1 MTYTKR
7 AVALLLAL
15 MMIFT
20 GAVQAFAATQMT
32 MAVIALPRS
41 ADTNKGDWG
50 LAELYLMGGWET
62 IETDNYLVYCKDSHS
77 GPVVYCIEP
86 GYGVRTGN
94 VLSQANDSTYWNNY
108 PSNMNPTL
116 SPDGIKTVLGRLLQY
131 GWRGNGNTSWNTTN
145 ASHRQEVA
153 ELIATQMLVW
163 EVVVGERT
171 LSFSHVDASRRG
183 YDSVMDSISSGNP
196 LYDDIW
202 DAYDSIEYAVQNHTL
217 LPSFMSDN
225 QITAPTHELVW
236 NGSRYEITLT
246 DTNGVLRECG
256 LKTDST
262 DLKCEISGNK
272 ITFYTTN
279 PDVSEILV
287 VAEKEASV
295 NNFLVW
301 TDGNTGAGDQDVIS
315 FGQEVNETLTGY
327 LNLTLTSAAAGNIKI
342 IKTAED
348 NNVSFIEFNI
358 KGEDY
363 NTTVFTEE
371 NGEVLV
377 EGLAPGE
384 YTITEASYSKYKA
397 QQPQTVIVENGKTAV
412 AQFHNEMNYGALKIV
427 KTADDGNVEGIQF
440 YIGLGAEQAIDF
452 DGIYV
457 TTDEN
462 GEIIIP
468 NLEAA
473 VYIVSEV
480 TPEGYVSNPT
490 SQEVSVHWGGT
501 ATVEFHNELKKG
513 NLEIIKTS
521 EDGNIEG
528 INFTI
533 TGNGVNKSVTTDAN
547 GRVLV
552 EGLVPGTYTVT
563 EGQYDQYVKQ
573 EPKTVV
579 VEYDKTAT
587 VEFHNVVNYGGIKII
602 KTSEDGKVEGIEF
615 IVGPNTE
622 AVSLDDENSFEPIH
636 VFTDENGVAIV
647 EGLLSN
653 YYGVMEVTPEGYY
666 TEMEYQPVWV
676 SYGNTSTIEFENKLQ
691 RGDIEVNK
699 TSEDGLVEGVKF
711 KLSGTSTTGIVVE
724 EYAIT
729 NAEGVALF
737 EDIPVGDNYVLEEVE
752 TAERYVVPAK
762 QNVKVE
768 WEYVTE
774 AEFNNVL
781 KKFNLVLTK
790 TDAEKGG
797 AQGDATLEAAVYGIY
812 KDGELLKSYTTDA
825 NGKFTTDY
833 FVCGEGYTVK
843 EITPSKGYLLD
854 ETVYTLDAD
863 ADNYTIEKNTEFLA
877 VTEQVIK
884 GTVQL
889 TKVDKDFPE
898 NKLTGAEFEVYVDTN
913 NDKKLDANDTLLGKL
928 TEAERGIYSMSGL
941 VYGGYFVKETVAPKG
956 FILDSNAY
964 YFEIAENGKTVVV
977 ENEAG
982 KGFVNVSQSGSLKIV
997 KTSSDGKVEGFSFRV
1012 TSENGYD
1019 ETFTT
1024 DKNGEIFIED
1034 IRLGTYTIS
1043 EIANGASSNYI
1054 MPAAKTANVTADAT
1068 TVVEMHNVLRETPK
1082 TGDTRMPGLWI
1093 GIATISTLGAAT
1105 FFYLSSKKR
1114 KNER

>member
-15 MMIFT
+15 MMVFT

-50 LAELYLMGGWET
+50 LQDTYFLGGWGTVATES
-62 IETDNYLVYCKDSHS
+62 YFVYCKDSHS
-77 GPVVYCIEP
+77 GQVVYCIEP
-86 GYGVRTGN
+86 GHSVRTGN
-94 VLSQANDSTYWNNY
+94 ILSQATDSSYWANY
-108 PSNMNPTL
+108 PGGKNPTL
-116 SPDGIKTVLGRLLQY
+116 TPDGIKTVLGRLLQY

-145 ASHRQEVA
+145 ASHRQDVA

-171 LSFSHVDASRRG
+171 LSFSHVDATRKG
-183 YDSVMDSISSGNP
+183 FDSVMDNISTGNP

-202 DAYDSIEYAVQNHTL
+202 EAYESIEYAVQHHTL

-225 QITAPTHELVW
+225 EATAPTHELVW
-236 NGSRYEITLT
+236 NGFRYEITLT

-262 DLKCEISGNK
+262 DLKCEISGNN

-287 VAEKEASV
+287 VAEKEASR

-301 TDGNTGAGDQDVIS
+301 TDGNTCSGDQDVVS
-315 FGQEVNETLTGY
+315 YGQEINEPLTGY
-327 LNLTLTSAAAGNIKI
+327 LNLTLTSAAAGDIKI

-358 KGEDY
+358 KGDGY

-377 EGLAPGE
+377 EGLVPGE
-384 YTITEASYSKYKA
+384 YTITESSYEQYKA

-427 KTADDGNVEGIQF
+427 KTADDGNVEGIEF
-440 YIGLGAEQAIDF
+440 IITGGAEPAHPF
-452 DGIYV
+452 ESRTVY
-457 TTDEN
+457 TDAN
-462 GEIIIP
+462 GEILLPDLHAGEYFIYETI
-468 NLEAA
+468 
-473 VYIVSEV
+473 
-480 TPEGYVSNPT
+480 PEGYIGT
-490 SQEVSVHWGGT
+490 ELKEVVVEYGKT

-528 INFTI
+528 INFTV

-573 EPKTVV
+573 EAKTVV

-622 AVSLDDENSFEPIH
+622 AVVLGDENSFEPIH

-647 EGLLSN
+647 EGLLAN
-653 YYGVMEVTPEGYY
+653 YYGVTEVTPEGYY
-666 TEMEYQPVWV
+666 TETEYKTVDVKFGMISEV
-676 SYGNTSTIEFENKLQ
+676 SFHNKLQ
-691 RGDIEVNK
+691 RGDSEVTK

-711 KLSGTSTTGIVVE
+711 KLSGTSTTGIAVE

-737 EDIPVGDNYVLEEVE
+737 EDIPVGDNYALEEVD

-774 AEFNNVL
+774 ASFNNVL

-797 AQGDATLEAAVYGIY
+797 AQGDATLEGAVYGIY
-812 KDGELLKSYTTDA
+812 KDDELLKSYTTDA

-854 ETVYTLDAD
+854 ETVYTLDVD
-863 ADNYTIEKNTEFLA
+863 ADNYTIEKNTESLA

-928 TEAERGIYSMSGL
+928 TEAERGVYNMSGL

-964 YFEIAENGKTVVV
+964 YFEISENGKTVVV

-982 KGFVNVSQSGSLKIV
+982 KGFVNISQSGSLKIV

-1012 TSENGYD
+1012 KSDNGYD

-1034 IRLGTYTIS
+1034 IRLGTYIIS

-1054 MPAAKTANVTADAT
+1054 IPAAKTANVTADAT
-1068 TVVEMHNVLRETPK
+1068 TIVEMHNVLRETPK
-1082 TGDTRMPGLWI
+1082 TGDTRMPGLWL

-1105 FFYLSSKKR
+1105 FFYLYDKKR
-1114 KNER
+1114 RNER

>member
-15 MMIFT
+15 MMVFT

-32 MAVIALPRS
+32 MAVIALPRA

-50 LAELYLMGGWET
+50 LQDTYLLGGWGTVATES
-62 IETDNYLVYCKDSHS
+62 YFVYCKDSHS
-77 GPVVYCIEP
+77 GQVVYCIEP
-86 GYGVRTGN
+86 GHSVRTGN
-94 VLSQANDSTYWNNY
+94 ILSQTTDSSYWANY
-108 PSNMNPTL
+108 PGGKNPTL
-116 SPDGIKTVLGRLLQY
+116 TPDGVKTVLGRLLQY
-131 GWRGNGNTSWNTTN
+131 GWRGNGNTSWNTSN
-145 ASHRQEVA
+145 ASHRQDIA

-171 LSFSHVDASRRG
+171 LSFSHVDATRKG
-183 YDSVMDSISSGNP
+183 FDSVMDNISTGNP

-202 DAYDSIEYAVQNHTL
+202 EAYESIEYAVQHHTL

-225 QITAPTHELVW
+225 QITASNHELVW

-256 LKTDST
+256 LKTDSN

-279 PDVSEILV
+279 PNVSEILV
-287 VAEKEASV
+287 VAEKEASK

-301 TDGNTGAGDQDVIS
+301 TDGRTASGDQDVIS
-315 FGQEVNETLTGY
+315 YGQEVNETLTGY
-327 LNLTLTSAAAGNIKI
+327 LKLSITASAAGNVKI

-348 NNVSFIEFNI
+348 DNVSFVEFNI
-358 KGEDY
+358 KGEGL
-363 NTTVFTEE
+363 NTTAFTDE
-371 NGEVLV
+371 NGEILL
-377 EGLAPGE
+377 EGLTPGE

-412 AQFHNEMNYGALKIV
+412 AQFHNEMNYGAMKIV
-427 KTADDGNVEGIQF
+427 KTADDGNVAGIQF
-440 YIGLGAEQAIDF
+440 HISLGAEQSIDF
-452 DGIYV
+452 DGMYV
-457 TTDEN
+457 TTDAN
-462 GEIIIP
+462 GEIIVP
-468 NLEAA
+468 NLESA

-480 TPEGYVSNPT
+480 TPDGYISNPA
-490 SQEVSVHWGGT
+490 SQEVFVNWGET
-501 ATVEFHNELKKG
+501 AFVNFHNELKKG
-513 NLEIIKTS
+513 SLEIIKTS
-521 EDGNIEG
+521 EDGHIEG
-528 INFTI
+528 INFTV

-547 GRVLV
+547 GRVLI

-563 EGQYDQYVKQ
+563 EGQYDEYVPQ

-587 VEFHNVVNYGGIKII
+587 VEFHNVVNYGGIKIV
-602 KTSEDGKVEGIEF
+602 KTSEDEKVSGIEF
-615 IVGPNTE
+615 VVKGEGVEKTVTTDASGVAVVSDLMAGEYTVTEKTPDGYIPTE
-622 AVSLDDENSFEPIH
+622 AKNA
-636 VFTDENGVAIV
+636 TVA
-647 EGLLSN
+647 
-653 YYGVMEVTPEGYY
+653 YGE
-666 TEMEYQPVWV
+666 
-676 SYGNTSTIEFENKLQ
+676 TSTVEFHNELQ
-691 RGDIEVNK
+691 RGGIEVTK

-711 KLSGTSTTGIVVE
+711 KLSGTSTTGIAVE
-724 EYAIT
+724 EYATT
-729 NAEGVALF
+729 NAEGIALF
-737 EDIPVGDNYVLEEVE
+737 EDIPVGDNYVLEEVD

-768 WEYVTE
+768 WESVTE
-774 AEFNNVL
+774 AAFNNVL

-790 TDAEKGG
+790 ADAEKGG
-797 AQGDATLEAAVYGIY
+797 AQGDATLEGAVYGIY

-854 ETVYTLDAD
+854 KTVYTLDVA
-863 ADNYTIEKNTEFLA
+863 ADNYTIEKNTETLA

-928 TEAERGIYSMSGL
+928 TEAERGIYNMSGL

-1082 TGDTRMPGLWI
+1082 TGDTRMPGLWL

-1105 FFYLSSKKR
+1105 FFYLSSKKKR
-1114 KNER
+1114 NER

>member
-15 MMIFT
+15 MMVFT

-50 LAELYLMGGWET
+50 LQDTYLLGGWGTVATES
-62 IETDNYLVYCKDSHS
+62 YFVYCKDSHS
-77 GPVVYCIEP
+77 GQVVYCIEP
-86 GYGVRTGN
+86 GHSVRTGN
-94 VLSQANDSTYWNNY
+94 ILSQATDSSYWANY
-108 PSNMNPTL
+108 PGGKNPTL
-116 SPDGIKTVLGRLLQY
+116 TPDGIKTVLGRLLQY

-145 ASHRQEVA
+145 ASHRQDVA
-153 ELIATQMLVW
+153 ELIATQMLIW

-171 LSFSHVDASRRG
+171 LSFSHVDATRKG
-183 YDSVMDSISSGNP
+183 FDSVMDNISTGNP

-202 DAYDSIEYAVQNHTL
+202 EAYESIEYAVQNHTL
-217 LPSFMSDN
+217 IPSFMSDN

-262 DLKCEISGNK
+262 DLKCEVSGNK

-327 LNLTLTSAAAGNIKI
+327 LNLTLTSAAAGDIKI

-348 NNVSFIEFNI
+348 NNVSYIEFTVT
-358 KGEDY
+358 GDGY
-363 NTTVFTEE
+363 NETVYTDE
-371 NGEVLV
+371 NGEILV

-384 YTITEASYSKYKA
+384 YTITESSYEQYKA

-412 AQFHNEMNYGALKIV
+412 AQ
-427 KTADDGNVEGIQF
+427 
-440 YIGLGAEQAIDF
+440 
-452 DGIYV
+452 
-457 TTDEN
+457 
-462 GEIIIP
+462 
-468 NLEAA
+468 
-473 VYIVSEV
+473 
-480 TPEGYVSNPT
+480 
-490 SQEVSVHWGGT
+490 
-501 ATVEFHNELKKG
+501 FHNELKKG

-533 TGNGVNKSVTTDAN
+533 TGNGITEYVSTDEN

-573 EPKTVV
+573 EAKTVV

-602 KTSEDGKVEGIEF
+602 KTSEDEKVSEIEF
-615 IVGPNTE
+615 VVKG
-622 AVSLDDENSFEPIH
+622 
-636 VFTDENGVAIV
+636 NGVEKTVTTDASGV
-647 EGLLSN
+647 AVVSDLMAGEYTVTEKTPDGYVSEEPKTVTVA
-653 YYGVMEVTPEGYY
+653 YGK
-666 TEMEYQPVWV
+666 
-676 SYGNTSTIEFENKLQ
+676 TSTVEFHNELQ
-691 RGDIEVNK
+691 RGDIEVTK
-699 TSEDGLVEGVKF
+699 TSEDSLIEGVKF
-711 KLSGTSTTGIVVE
+711 KLSGTSTTGIAVE

-729 NAEGVALF
+729 NAEGVAIF

-774 AEFNNVL
+774 ASFNNVL

-797 AQGDATLEAAVYGIY
+797 AQGDATLEGAVYGIY

-854 ETVYTLDAD
+854 ETVYTLDVD
-863 ADNYTIEKNTEFLA
+863 ADNYTIEKNTESLA

-928 TEAERGIYSMSGL
+928 TEVERGIYNMSGL

-1068 TVVEMHNVLRETPK
+1068 TVVEMHNILRETPK
-1082 TGDTRMPGLWI
+1082 TGDTRMPGLWL

-1105 FFYLSSKKR
+1105 FFYLSGKKR
-1114 KNER
+1114 RNER

>member
-15 MMIFT
+15 MMVFT
-20 GAVQAFAATQMT
+20 GAIQAFAATQMT

-50 LAELYLMGGWET
+50 LQDTYLLGGWGTVATES
-62 IETDNYLVYCKDSHS
+62 YFVYCKDSHS
-77 GPVVYCIEP
+77 GQVVYCIEP
-86 GYGVRTGN
+86 GHSVRTGN
-94 VLSQANDSTYWNNY
+94 ILSQATDSSYWANY
-108 PSNMNPTL
+108 PGGKNPTL
-116 SPDGIKTVLGRLLQY
+116 TPDGIKTVLGRLLQY
-131 GWRGNGNTSWNTTN
+131 GWRGNGNTSWNTSN
-145 ASHRQEVA
+145 ASHRQDIA

-171 LSFSHVDASRRG
+171 LSFSHVDATRKG
-183 YDSVMDSISSGNP
+183 FDSVMDNISTGNP

-202 DAYDSIEYAVQNHTL
+202 EAYESIEYAVQHHTL

-225 QITAPTHELVW
+225 QITASNHELVW
-236 NGSRYEITLT
+236 NGSRYEITLN

-256 LKTDST
+256 LKTDSN

-279 PDVSEILV
+279 PNVSEILV
-287 VAEKEASV
+287 VAEKEASK

-301 TDGNTGAGDQDVIS
+301 TDGRTASGDQDVIS
-315 FGQEVNETLTGY
+315 YGQEVNETLTGY
-327 LNLTLTSAAAGNIKI
+327 LKLSITASAAGNVKI

-348 NNVSFIEFNI
+348 DNVSFVEFNI
-358 KGEDY
+358 KGEGL
-363 NTTVFTEE
+363 NTTAFTDE
-371 NGEVLV
+371 NGEILL
-377 EGLAPGE
+377 EGLTPGE

-412 AQFHNEMNYGALKIV
+412 AQFHNEMNYGAMKIV
-427 KTADDGNVEGIQF
+427 KTADDGNVAGIQF
-440 YIGLGAEQAIDF
+440 HIGLAAEQAIDF
-452 DGIYV
+452 DGMTV
-457 TTDEN
+457 TTDAN
-462 GEIIIP
+462 GEIIVP
-468 NLEAA
+468 NLQAGA
-473 VYIVSEV
+473 YIVSEV
-480 TPEGYVSNPT
+480 TPDGYTANPA
-490 SQEVSVHWGGT
+490 SREVFVNWGET
-501 ATVEFHNELKKG
+501 AAVNFHNELKKG

-533 TGNGVNKSVTTDAN
+533 TGNGVNKTVTTDAE
-547 GRVLV
+547 GKVLV
-552 EGLVPGTYTVT
+552 EGLLPGTYTVT
-563 EGQYDQYVKQ
+563 EGQYDEYVPQ

-579 VEYDKTAT
+579 VEYDKTAK

-602 KTSEDGKVEGIEF
+602 KTSEDEKVSEIEF
-615 IVGPNTE
+615 VVKG
-622 AVSLDDENSFEPIH
+622 
-636 VFTDENGVAIV
+636 NGVEKTVTTDASGVAVVSDLMAGEYTVTEKTPGGYVSEEPKTVTVAYGKTYTV
-647 EGLLSN
+647 EFHN
-653 YYGVMEVTPEGYY
+653 E
-666 TEMEYQPVWV
+666 
-676 SYGNTSTIEFENKLQ
+676 LQ
-691 RGDIEVNK
+691 RGDIEVTK
-699 TSEDGLVEGVKF
+699 TSEDGLVEDVKF
-711 KLSGTSTTGIVVE
+711 KLSGTSTTGIAVE
-724 EYAIT
+724 EYVIT

-737 EDIPVGDNYVLEEVE
+737 EDIPVGVNYVLEEVD

-768 WEYVTE
+768 WESVTE
-774 AEFNNVL
+774 AAFNNVL

-790 TDAEKGG
+790 SDAERGG
-797 AQGDATLEAAVYGIY
+797 AQGDATLEGAVYGIY

-833 FVCGEGYTVK
+833 FVCGESYTVK

-854 ETVYTLDAD
+854 ETVYTLDVA
-863 ADNYTIEKNTEFLA
+863 ANNYSIEKNTETLA

-928 TEAERGIYSMSGL
+928 TEAERGIYNMSGL
-941 VYGGYFVKETVAPKG
+941 VYGGYFLKETVAPKG

-1043 EIANGASSNYI
+1043 EITNGVSSNYI

-1082 TGDTRMPGLWI
+1082 TGDARMPGLWL

-1105 FFYLSSKKR
+1105 FFYLSNKKR
-1114 KNER
+1114 RNER

>member
-15 MMIFT
+15 MMVFT
-20 GAVQAFAATQMT
+20 GAVQAFAANQIT

-145 ASHRQEVA
+145 ASHRQDVA

-171 LSFSHVDASRRG
+171 LSFSHVDATRKG
-183 YDSVMDSISSGNP
+183 FDSVMDNISTGNP

-202 DAYDSIEYAVQNHTL
+202 EAYESIEYAVQHHTL

-225 QITAPTHELVW
+225 QITAPSHELVW

-246 DTNGVLRECG
+246 DTNGVIRECG

-287 VAEKEASV
+287 VAEKEASR

-301 TDGNTGAGDQDVIS
+301 TDGNTCSGDQDVVS
-315 FGQEVNETLTGY
+315 YGQEVNETLTGY
-327 LNLTLTSAAAGNIKI
+327 LNLTLTSAAAGDIKI

-358 KGEDY
+358 KGEGL
-363 NTTVFTEE
+363 NTTAFTDE
-371 NGEVLV
+371 NGEILL

-452 DGIYV
+452 DGIYI

-563 EGQYDQYVKQ
+563 EGQYDEYVPQ

-622 AVSLDDENSFEPIH
+622 AVSLGEEYVEPIH

-666 TEMEYQPVWV
+666 TEAEYQTVWV
-676 SYGNTSTIEFENKLQ
+676 DYGNISTVEFENELQ
-691 RGDIEVNK
+691 RGDIEVTK

-724 EYAIT
+724 EYATT
-729 NAEGVALF
+729 NAEGVAFF

-774 AEFNNVL
+774 ASFNNVL

-790 TDAEKGG
+790 SDAEKGG
-797 AQGDATLEAAVYGIY
+797 AQGDATLEGAVYGIY

-854 ETVYTLDAD
+854 ETIYTLDVA
-863 ADNYTIEKNTEFLA
+863 ADNYTIEKNTESIA

-898 NKLTGAEFEVYVDTN
+898 NKLTAAEFEVYVDTN
-913 NDKKLDANDTLLGKL
+913 NDKKLDASDTLLGKL
-928 TEAERGIYSMSGL
+928 TEAERGIYNMSGL

-1082 TGDTRMPGLWI
+1082 TGDTRMPGLWLASMI
-1093 GIATISTLGAAT
+1093 VFGAGAVASGYIA
-1105 FFYLSSKKR
+1105 YKK
-1114 KNER
+1114 KKFNQ

>member
-15 MMIFT
+15 MMVFT

-50 LAELYLMGGWET
+50 LQDTYLLGGWGTVATES
-62 IETDNYLVYCKDSHS
+62 YFVYCKDSHS
-77 GPVVYCIEP
+77 GQVVYCIEP
-86 GYGVRTGN
+86 GHSVRTGN
-94 VLSQANDSTYWNNY
+94 ILSQTTDSSYWANY
-108 PSNMNPTL
+108 PGGKNPTL
-116 SPDGIKTVLGRLLQY
+116 TPDGVKTVLGRLLQY
-131 GWRGNGNTSWNTTN
+131 GWRGNGNTSWNTSN
-145 ASHRQEVA
+145 ASHRQDIA

-171 LSFSHVDASRRG
+171 LSFSHVDATRKG
-183 YDSVMDSISSGNP
+183 FDSVMDNISTGNP

-202 DAYDSIEYAVQNHTL
+202 EAYESIEYAVQHHTL

-225 QITAPTHELVW
+225 QITASNHELVW

-256 LKTDST
+256 LKTDSN

-279 PDVSEILV
+279 PNVSEILV
-287 VAEKEASV
+287 VAEKEASK

-301 TDGNTGAGDQDVIS
+301 TDGRTASGDQDVIS
-315 FGQEVNETLTGY
+315 YGQEVNETLTGY
-327 LNLTLTSAAAGNIKI
+327 LKLSITASAAGNVKI

-348 NNVSFIEFNI
+348 DNVSFVEFNI
-358 KGEDY
+358 KGEGL
-363 NTTVFTEE
+363 NTTAFTDE
-371 NGEVLV
+371 NGEILL
-377 EGLAPGE
+377 EGLTPGE

-397 QQPQTVIVENGKTAV
+397 QQPKTVIVENGKTAV
-412 AQFHNEMNYGALKIV
+412 AQFHNEMNYGAMKIV
-427 KTADDGNVEGIQF
+427 KTADDGNVAGIQF
-440 YIGLGAEQAIDF
+440 HIGLGAEQSIDF
-452 DGIYV
+452 DGMTV
-457 TTDEN
+457 TTDAN
-462 GEIIIP
+462 GEIHIP
-468 NLEAA
+468 NLESA

-480 TPEGYVSNPT
+480 TPDGYTSNPA
-490 SQEVSVHWGGT
+490 SREVFVNWGET
-501 ATVEFHNELKKG
+501 AAVNFHNELKKG

-533 TGNGVNKSVTTDAN
+533 TGNGVNKIVTTN
-547 GRVLV
+547 VEGKVFV
-552 EGLVPGTYTVT
+552 EGLLPGTYTVS
-563 EGQYDQYVKQ
+563 EGQYDEYVPQ

-579 VEYDKTAT
+579 VEYDKTAK
-587 VEFHNVVNYGGIKII
+587 VEFHNVVNRGGIKII
-602 KTSEDGKVEGIEF
+602 KTSEDEKVSKIDFVVKGNGVEKTVTTDASGVAVVSDLMAGEYTVTEKTPDGYIS
-615 IVGPNTE
+615 TE
-622 AVSLDDENSFEPIH
+622 AKNA
-636 VFTDENGVAIV
+636 TVA
-647 EGLLSN
+647 
-653 YYGVMEVTPEGYY
+653 YGE
-666 TEMEYQPVWV
+666 
-676 SYGNTSTIEFENKLQ
+676 TSTVEFYNKLQ
-691 RGDIEVNK
+691 RGSVEVTK
-699 TSEDGLVEGVKF
+699 TSEDGFAEGVKF

-737 EDIPVGDNYVLEEVE
+737 EDIPVGDNYVLEEVD
-752 TAERYVVPAK
+752 TAEKYVVPAK
-762 QNVKVE
+762 QNIKVE

-774 AEFNNVL
+774 ATLNNVL

-790 TDAEKGG
+790 SDAEKGG
-797 AQGDATLEAAVYGIY
+797 AQGDATLEGAVYGIY
-812 KDGELLKSYTTDA
+812 KDGALLKSYTTNA

-854 ETVYTLDAD
+854 ETVYTLDVA
-863 ADNYTIEKNTEFLA
+863 ADNYTIEKNTKSLA

-928 TEAERGIYSMSGL
+928 TEVERGIYNMSGL
-941 VYGGYFVKETVAPKG
+941 VYEGYFVKETVAPKG

-964 YFEIAENGKTVVV
+964 YFEITENGKTVVV

-1082 TGDTRMPGLWI
+1082 TGDTRMPGLWFASMI
-1093 GIATISTLGAAT
+1093 VFGAGAVASGYIA
-1105 FFYLSSKKR
+1105 YKK
-1114 KNER
+1114 KKFNQ

>member
-15 MMIFT
+15 MMVFT

-32 MAVIALPRS
+32 MAVIALPRA

-50 LAELYLMGGWET
+50 LQDTYLLGGWGTVATES
-62 IETDNYLVYCKDSHS
+62 YFVYCKDSHS
-77 GPVVYCIEP
+77 GQVVYCIEP
-86 GYGVRTGN
+86 GHSVRTGN
-94 VLSQANDSTYWNNY
+94 ILSQTTDSSYWANY
-108 PSNMNPTL
+108 PGGKNPTL
-116 SPDGIKTVLGRLLQY
+116 TPDGVKTVLGRLLQY
-131 GWRGNGNTSWNTTN
+131 GWRGNGNTNWNTSN
-145 ASHRQEVA
+145 ASHRQDIA

-171 LSFSHVDASRRG
+171 LSFSHVDATRKG
-183 YDSVMDSISSGNP
+183 FDSVMDNISTGNP

-202 DAYDSIEYAVQNHTL
+202 EAYESIEYAVQHHTL
-217 LPSFMSDN
+217 LPSFMRDN
-225 QITAPTHELVW
+225 QITASNHELVW

-256 LKTDST
+256 LKTDSN

-279 PDVSEILV
+279 PNVSEILV
-287 VAEKEASV
+287 VAEKEASK

-301 TDGNTGAGDQDVIS
+301 TDGRTASGDQDVIS
-315 FGQEVNETLTGY
+315 YGQEVNETLTGY
-327 LNLTLTSAAAGNIKI
+327 LKLSITASAAGNVKI

-348 NNVSFIEFNI
+348 DNVSFVEFNI
-358 KGEDY
+358 KGEGL
-363 NTTVFTEE
+363 NTTAFTDE
-371 NGEVLV
+371 NGEILL
-377 EGLAPGE
+377 EGLTPGE

-412 AQFHNEMNYGALKIV
+412 AQFHNEMNYGAMKIV
-427 KTADDGNVEGIQF
+427 KTADDGNVAGIQF
-440 YIGLGAEQAIDF
+440 HISLGAEQSIDF
-452 DGIYV
+452 DGMTV
-457 TTDEN
+457 TTDAN
-462 GEIIIP
+462 GEILIP
-468 NLEAA
+468 NLESAI
-473 VYIVSEV
+473 YIVSEV
-480 TPEGYVSNPT
+480 TPDGYTSNPA
-490 SQEVSVHWGGT
+490 SREVFVNWGET
-501 ATVEFHNELKKG
+501 AAVNFHNELKKG

-533 TGNGVNKSVTTDAN
+533 TGNGVNKTVTTNAE
-547 GRVLV
+547 GKVLV
-552 EGLVPGTYTVT
+552 EGLLPGTYTVT
-563 EGQYDQYVKQ
+563 EGQYDEYVPQ

-587 VEFHNVVNYGGIKII
+587 VEFHNVVNRGGIKII
-602 KTSEDGKVEGIEF
+602 KTSEDGKVSGIEF
-615 IVGPNTE
+615 VVKGEGVEKTVTTDASGVTVVSDLMAGEYTVTE
-622 AVSLDDENSFEPIH
+622 KTPDGYVSEEPKTI
-636 VFTDENGVAIV
+636 TVA
-647 EGLLSN
+647 
-653 YYGVMEVTPEGYY
+653 YGE
-666 TEMEYQPVWV
+666 
-676 SYGNTSTIEFENKLQ
+676 TSTVEFHNELQ
-691 RGDIEVNK
+691 KGSVEVNK
-699 TSEDGLVEGVKF
+699 TSEDGFVDGVKF
-711 KLSGTSTTGIVVE
+711 KLSGTSLTGAPVE
-724 EYAIT
+724 EYATT

-737 EDIPVGDNYVLEEVE
+737 EDIPVGDNYVLEEVD

-762 QNVKVE
+762 HNVKVE
-768 WEYVTE
+768 WESVTK
-774 AEFNNVL
+774 ATFNNVL

-797 AQGDATLEAAVYGIY
+797 AQGDATLEGAVYGIY
-812 KDGELLKSYTTDA
+812 KDGGFLKSYTTDA

-843 EITPSKGYLLD
+843 EITPSNGYLLD
-854 ETVYTLDAD
+854 ETIYTLDVA
-863 ADNYTIEKNTEFLA
+863 ADNYYIEKNTETLA

-928 TEAERGIYSMSGL
+928 TEAERGIYNMSGL

-1024 DKNGEIFIED
+1024 DKNGKILIED

-1054 MPAAKTANVTADAT
+1054 IPAAKTANVTADAT

-1082 TGDTRMPGLWI
+1082 TGDTRMPGLWL

-1105 FFYLSSKKR
+1105 FFYLSGKKR
-1114 KNER
+1114 RNER

>member
-15 MMIFT
+15 MMVFT

-62 IETDNYLVYCKDSHS
+62 IETDDYLVYCKDSHS

-145 ASHRQEVA
+145 ASHRQDVA

-171 LSFSHVDASRRG
+171 LSFSHVDATRKG
-183 YDSVMDSISSGNP
+183 FDSVMDNISTGNP

-202 DAYDSIEYAVQNHTL
+202 EAYESIEYAVQHHTL

-225 QITAPTHELVW
+225 QITAPSHELVW

-246 DTNGVLRECG
+246 DTNGVIRECG

-287 VAEKEASV
+287 VAEKEASR

-301 TDGNTGAGDQDVIS
+301 TDGNTCSGDQDVVS
-315 FGQEVNETLTGY
+315 YGQEVNETLTGY
-327 LNLTLTSAAAGNIKI
+327 LNLTLTSAAAGDIKI

-348 NNVSFIEFNI
+348 NNVGFIEFNI
-358 KGEDY
+358 KGEGL
-363 NTTVFTEE
+363 NTTAFTDE
-371 NGEVLV
+371 NGEILL

-563 EGQYDQYVKQ
+563 EGQYDEYVPQ

-622 AVSLDDENSFEPIH
+622 AVSLGEEYVEPIH

-653 YYGVMEVTPEGYY
+653 YFGVMEVTPEGYY

-676 SYGNTSTIEFENKLQ
+676 SYGNTSTVEFENKLQ
-691 RGDIEVNK
+691 RGDIEVTK

-711 KLSGTSTTGIVVE
+711 KLSGTSTTGIAVE
-724 EYAIT
+724 EYATT

-774 AEFNNVL
+774 ASFNNVL

-797 AQGDATLEAAVYGIY
+797 AQGDATLEGAVYGIY

-854 ETVYTLDAD
+854 ETVYTLDVA
-863 ADNYTIEKNTEFLA
+863 ADNYSIEKNTETLA

-928 TEAERGIYSMSGL
+928 TEAERGIYNMSGL

-956 FILDSNAY
+956 FILDSNTY
-964 YFEIAENGKTVVV
+964 YFEIAENGKTVIV

-1024 DKNGEIFIED
+1024 DKNGEIFIEN

-1054 MPAAKTANVTADAT
+1054 MPAAKTANVIADAT

-1082 TGDTRMPGLWI
+1082 TGDTRMPGLWLASMI
-1093 GIATISTLGAAT
+1093 VFGAGAVASGYIA
-1105 FFYLSSKKR
+1105 YKK
-1114 KNER
+1114 KKFNQ

>member
-15 MMIFT
+15 MMVFT

-50 LAELYLMGGWET
+50 LQDAYLMGGWGT
-62 IETDNYLVYCKDSHS
+62 VATDSYFVYCKDSHS

-86 GYGVRTGN
+86 GHSVRTGN
-94 VLSQANDSTYWNNY
+94 ILTQATDSSYWANY
-108 PSNMNPTL
+108 PGGYNPTL
-116 SPDGIKTVLGRLLQY
+116 SPSQIKTLLGRLLQY
-131 GWRGNGNTSWNTTN
+131 GWRGNGNTNWNTTN
-145 ASHRQEVA
+145 ASDRQDVA

-163 EVVVGERT
+163 EVIVGERT
-171 LSFSHVDASRRG
+171 TSFSKVNAYSKGFDA
-183 YDSVMDSISSGNP
+183 VMDNISTGNP
-196 LYDDIW
+196 LYEDIW
-202 DAYDSIEYAVQNHTL
+202 DAYEAIEYAVQNHIL
-217 LPSFMSDN
+217 LPSFMSDMQN
-225 QITAPTHELVW
+225 TASTHELVW

-246 DTNGVLRECG
+246 DTNGVLADCT

-262 DLKCEISGNK
+262 DLQCEISGNK

-279 PDVSEILV
+279 PNVSNILV

-301 TDGNTGAGDQDVIS
+301 TDGDTCGGDQDVIS
-315 FGQEVNETLTGY
+315 YGQEVNETLTGY
-327 LNLTLTSAAAGNIKI
+327 LNLSITDSAAGDIKI

-348 NNVSFIEFNI
+348 NNVSFIEFRI
-358 KGEDY
+358 QGDGY
-363 NTTVFTEE
+363 DTVAFTDE
-371 NGEVLV
+371 NGEILL
-377 EGLAPGE
+377 EGLTPGE
-384 YTITEASYSKYKA
+384 YTITETSYEQYKA

-427 KTADDGNVEGIQF
+427 KTSEDGNVEGIEF
-440 YIGLGAEQAIDF
+440 TITGGAEPAHPF
-452 DGIYV
+452 ESMTVY
-457 TTDEN
+457 TDAN
-462 GEIIIP
+462 GEIFIP
-468 NLEAA
+468 NLHAGE
-473 VYIVSEV
+473 YFIYE
-480 TPEGYVSNPT
+480 TIPDGYNGTEFKMVVV
-490 SQEVSVHWGGT
+490 EYGAT
-501 ATVEFHNELKKG
+501 ATVEFYNELKKG

-521 EDGNIEG
+521 EDGKIEG

-552 EGLVPGTYTVT
+552 EGLVPGIYTVT
-563 EGQYDQYVKQ
+563 EGQYDEYVKQ
-573 EPKTVV
+573 EAKTVV

-587 VEFHNVVNYGGIKII
+587 VEFHNVVNYGSIKIV

-615 IVGPNTE
+615 IVGSNTE
-622 AVSLDDENSFEPIH
+622 AVALGDENSFEPIH

-666 TEMEYQPVWV
+666 TEAEYQTVWV
-676 SYGNTSTIEFENKLQ
+676 DYGNISTVEFENKLQ
-691 RGDIEVNK
+691 RGDIEVTK

-711 KLSGTSTTGIVVE
+711 KLSGTSTTGIAIE
-724 EYAIT
+724 KYATT

-737 EDIPVGDNYVLEEVE
+737 EDIPVGDNYVLEEVD

-774 AEFNNVL
+774 AAFNNVL

-790 TDAEKGG
+790 TDAEKGS
-797 AQGDATLEAAVYGIY
+797 AQGDATLEGAVYGIY

-843 EITPSKGYLLD
+843 EITPSNGYLLD
-854 ETVYTLDAD
+854 ETVYTLDVA
-863 ADNYTIEKNTEFLA
+863 ADNYTIEKNTESLA

-889 TKVDKDFPE
+889 TKVDKDYPE

-928 TEAERGIYSMSGL
+928 TESERGIYNMSGL
-941 VYGGYFVKETVAPKG
+941 VYGGYFVKETLAPKG

-1082 TGDTRMPGLWI
+1082 TGDTRMPELWLASMI
-1093 GIATISTLGAAT
+1093 VFGAGAVASGYIA
-1105 FFYLSSKKR
+1105 YKK
-1114 KNER
+1114 KKFNQ